1 MAKFACL
8 RPSPPF
14 MILPWFAIAHAICCV
29 MGLSFGLQHP
39 LGLLSL
45 GVVNACSLAGT
56 PVAYIEGLFILCD

>member
-1 MAKFACL
+1 
-8 RPSPPF
+8 
-14 MILPWFAIAHAICCV
+14 